1 MLLSSYAQG
10 RWYTA
15 PDTDTGT
22 PLLHAVTGAEVA
34 RISSAGL
41 DVAGMLDHA
50 RRVGGPAL
58 RAMTF
63 HQRAAMLKALAQYLS
78 DPGRKQEFYALSA
91 ATGATPADSALDID
105 GGIGTLFVYSSKGR
119 RELPNDTVYLD
130 GPPEPLSRRGTFAGQ
145 HLYVPLRGVAVLIDA
160 FNFPVWGM
168 LEKLAPALL
177 AGVPVIVKPASQ
189 TAYLTELAFRRM
201 VESGLLPDGAAQLIC
216 GSVGDLFE
224 HLTGQDAVSF
234 TGSASTALRLRGHP
248 VVLRNSVRFNA
259 EADSLNCSVLGLDA
273 KPGSDEFDL
282 YVREV
287 VREMTVK
294 AGQKCTAIRRALV
307 PREYADAVVEA
318 LREQLGKVR
327 VGDPAEPGVTMGA
340 LASLGQ
346 RDEVRH
352 AVERLS
358 GAAELLQGTLDPG
371 SFRVEGAD
379 PERGAF
385 LPPILLFG
393 GDPDRDEIH
402 TVEAFGP
409 VSTVLPYQ
417 SAAHA
422 ATLAARGEG
431 SLVGS
436 IFSDDDAFVR
446 QLALE
451 AAAHHGRL
459 LLVNRECAAEQ
470 TGHGSP
476 LPHLVHGGPGRAGGG
491 EELGGVRGVL
501 HYMRRTALQ
510 GSPTTLTA
518 VTGRWMPGA
527 ARVEDPAGVHPFRK
541 SLEDLRIGE
550 ALHTGTR
557 TVTLDDIERF
567 AASTGDRFYAHMD
580 EQAAARN
587 PFFDGRVAHGYLIVA
602 LAAGLFV
609 DPDEGPVL
617 ANYGLENLRFTK
629 PVYPGDTLRV
639 AFTCKEKNPREAE
652 PYGEVRW
659 DTEVSNQ
666 DGEVVARYDVLTLV
680 AKRPKPGADDG
691 PGS

>member
-1 MLLSSYAQG
+1 MLSSYAQG

-15 PDTDTGT
+15 PDKGT
-22 PLLHAVTGAEVA
+22 SLLHAVTGEEVA
-34 RISSAGL
+34 RISSTGL
-41 DVAGMLDHA
+41 DVAGMLDYG
-50 RRVGGPAL
+50 RQVGGPAL

-63 HQRAAMLKALAQYLS
+63 HQRAAMLKAIAQHLS
-78 DPGRKQEFYALSA
+78 DPARKQALYALST
-91 ATGATPADSALDID
+91 ATGATPSDAALDVD
-105 GGIGTLFVYSSKGR
+105 GGIGTLFVYASKGR

-130 GPPEPLSRRGTFAGQ
+130 GPPEQLSRRGTFAGQ
-145 HLYVPLRGVAVLIDA
+145 HIYVPRRGVAVLINA

-177 AGVPVIVKPASQ
+177 AGVPVIVMPASQ
-189 TAYLTELAFRRM
+189 TAYLAELAFRQM
-201 VESGLLPDGAAQLIC
+201 IDSGLLPDGAAQLIC
-216 GSVGDLFE
+216 GGVGDLFE

-234 TGSASTALRLRGHP
+234 TGSASTAQRLRGHP

-259 EADSLNCSVLGLDA
+259 EADSLNCSVLGPDA

-294 AGQKCTAIRRALV
+294 AGQRCTAIRRALV
-307 PREYADAVVEA
+307 PADYAGAVVEA
-318 LREQLGKVR
+318 LREQLGRVR
-327 VGDPAEPGVTMGA
+327 VGDPARDGVTMGA

-346 RDEVRH
+346 REEVRR
-352 AVERLS
+352 AVERLR
-358 GAAELLQGTLDPG
+358 GAAELLEGALDSR
-371 SFRVEGAD
+371 SFQVEGAD

-385 LPPILLFG
+385 LPPILLL
-393 GDPDRDEIH
+393 GDDPERAELH
-402 TVEAFGP
+402 TVEACGP
-409 VSTVLPYQ
+409 VSTVLPYR
-417 SAAHA
+417 SAGHA
-422 ATLAARGEG
+422 AALAARGEG

-436 IFSDDDAFVR
+436 VFSNDDAFVR
-446 QLALE
+446 ELVLE

-501 HYMRRTALQ
+501 HYMQRTAVQ

-518 VTGRWMPGA
+518 VTGRWTPGA
-527 ARVEDPAGVHPFRK
+527 ARLEDPAGVHPFRK
-541 SLEDLRIGE
+541 YLEDLRIGE
-550 ALHTGTR
+550 TLVTGSR
-557 TVTLDDIERF
+557 TVTLEDIERF

-639 AFTCKEKNPREAE
+639 TFTCKQKNPREAE

-666 DGEVVARYDVLTLV
+666 HGEVVAHYDVLTLV
-680 AKRPKPGADDG
+680 AKRPQPL
-691 PGS
+691 S